1 MRVLHYLYLEIKKY
15 PILTPIIFS
24 VYGRISNGYELR
36 PQREKNSGRI
46 HVILGELV
54 VFKQLYWCWSSHKE
68 LYLR

>member
-36 PQREKNSGRI
+36 PQRQKTVAEYM
-46 HVILGELV
+46 
-54 VFKQLYWCWSSHKE
+54 LYYES
-68 LYLR
+68 